1 MAHQGGD
8 IRRPGPGVFSAITPV
23 MFHATKIRLY
33 PNAAQQDLIARQLGC
48 VRFVW
53 NKALDV
59 KKVAWNMTGII
70 ADTRQMRLI
79 SPP

>member
-8 IRRPGPGVFSAITPV
+8 IRRICRVSAIIPV

-33 PNAAQQDLIARQLGC
+33 PNVAQQDLIARQLGC

-59 KKVAWNMTGII
+59 KKVAW
-70 ADTRQMRLI
+70 REL
-79 SPP
+79 

>member
-1 MAHQGGD
+1 M
-8 IRRPGPGVFSAITPV
+8 FSAIIPV

-59 KKVAWNMTGII
+59 KKVA
-70 ADTRQMRLI
+70 
-79 SPP
+79 